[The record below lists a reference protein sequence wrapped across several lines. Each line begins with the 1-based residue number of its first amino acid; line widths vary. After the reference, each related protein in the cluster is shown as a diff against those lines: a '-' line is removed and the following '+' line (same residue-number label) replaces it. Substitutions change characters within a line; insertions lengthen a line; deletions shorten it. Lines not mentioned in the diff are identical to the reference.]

1 MKVNNTKLIDKTI
14 TAYKAQ
20 NKKFGFSPKGVFW
33 QNDNTQ
39 IARFNSL
46 INGIL
51 TPDLDGGIS
60 ISDFGCGYGA
70 FYSYIKN
77 KQFMNNSSFIGYDI
91 VDDFIFEAKKNYP
104 NAEWNCS
111 GKLARETDY
120 LFISGTLNMAF
131 NYSINEWQRYL
142 ESQIEECFTHVKKVL
157 AFNLLFAKKR
167 KIEKGLFYSEIDRVF
182 DFCDKNLGN
191 TVITKTPG
199 TEKDITVFVT
209 K

>member
-1 MKVNNTKLIDKTI
+1 MKLNNSKLIYKTI
-14 TAYKAQ
+14 TAYKKQ

-104 NAEWNCS
+104 HAEWNCS
-111 GKLARETDY
+111 DKLAQETDY

-142 ESQIEECFTHVKKVL
+142 ESQIEECFIHVKKVL

>member
-1 MKVNNTKLIDKTI
+1 MKVENNKLLDKTI
-14 TAYKAQ
+14 TAYKEQ

-33 QNDNTQ
+33 QNNETQ
-39 IARFNSL
+39 IARFNTL
-46 INGIL
+46 IKAIQ
-51 TPDLDGGIS
+51 TPDLAGSIS

-104 NAEWNCS
+104 NAEWKCS

-131 NYSINEWQRYL
+131 NHSINEWQRYL
-142 ESQIEECFTHVKKVL
+142 ESQIEECFIHVKKVL
-157 AFNLLFAKKR
+157 ALNLLFSKKM

>member
-1 MKVNNTKLIDKTI
+1 MKLNNSKLIYKTI
-14 TAYKAQ
+14 TAYKEQ

-157 AFNLLFAKKR
+157 AFNLLFA
-167 KIEKGLFYSEIDRVF
+167 
-182 DFCDKNLGN
+182 N
-191 TVITKTPG
+191 
-199 TEKDITVFVT
+199 
-209 K
+209 

>member
-1 MKVNNTKLIDKTI
+1 
-14 TAYKAQ
+14 
-20 NKKFGFSPKGVFW
+20 
-33 QNDNTQ
+33 
-39 IARFNSL
+39 
-46 INGIL
+46 
-51 TPDLDGGIS
+51 
-60 ISDFGCGYGA
+60 
-70 FYSYIKN
+70 
-77 KQFMNNSSFIGYDI
+77 MNNSSFIGYDI
-91 VDDFIFEAKKNYP
+91 VDDFIFEAKKIYP
-104 NAEWNCS
+104 NAEWRCTN
-111 GKLARETDY
+111 KLARETDY

-142 ESQIEECFTHVKKVL
+142 ESQIEECFIHVKKVL
-157 AFNLLFAKKR
+157 AFNLLFAEKM